1 MVQGVKEGLD
11 LDPSKLQAEID
22 TYISRTPKSAELQKQ
37 AESYLPGGSSRGTSY
52 FDPYPHF
59 IERGDGPDVF
69 VHHTAIQMEGFKS
82 LKEGQKV
89 TMEVTQGQKGPQ
101 AENVSVI

>member
-59 IERGDGPDVF
+59 IERGDGPYIVDVDEIISPNEPCLIINILF
-69 VHHTAIQMEGFKS
+69 LPTS
-82 LKEGQKV
+82 
-89 TMEVTQGQKGPQ
+89 Q
-101 AENVSVI
+101 A

>member
-11 LDPSKLQAEID
+11 LDPRKLQAEID

-59 IERGDGPDVF
+59 IERGDGPYIVDVDGNKSLDF
-69 VHHTAIQMEGFKS
+69 IIVIRINGKS
-82 LKEGQKV
+82 LK
-89 TMEVTQGQKGPQ
+89 
-101 AENVSVI
+101 N